1 MDVLPKE
8 DEAEIARRKMLE
20 EEEDVDIES
29 GVEEVNNTTEHVRQN
44 GENDED
50 TLWALEEPDDDKK
63 WEMKVIMDEE
73 DGM

>member
-1 MDVLPKE
+1 MDVLPQE